1 MEPPMISDI
10 YKKSIVTKIT
20 KQTKHRLDEYEEQST
35 FDHESPMHKAHKLDD
50 AELQEILTQVQDEN
64 GNFKEID
71 FDVESFL
78 KELSTTTITI
88 PVPAANVASSSEFGS
103 TSIKFDKTLMELIR
117 ICDAPIEKTTVEEYE
132 IIEKEIQKISDEL
145 KETAKPST
153 FVNVSKTFEKSEAIF
168 IENLKMLYNSLIF
181 KNYDFSKGAFNLES
195 ATILYEQLY
204 KVNVY
209 ISKTYTRE
217 FAIYFGFPFYLSV
230 RVNMLGEVFIARKNI
245 YKLLEKREEIEK
257 IHYYSANTGFN
268 ILDVITASKFINIIT
283 RQKFASG
290 FDLLSILLHII
301 EMYKINSEK
310 LTFNK
315 VTLNFEKFVILYKQV
330 IKNLYIVP
338 IRD

>member
-1 MEPPMISDI
+1 MISDI
-10 YKKSIVTKIT
+10 YKKSIVPKTT

-35 FDHESPMHKAHKLDD
+35 FDHESPMHKVHKLDKT
-50 AELQEILTQVQDEN
+50 ELQEILTQVQDEH
-64 GNFKEID
+64 GNSKEID
-71 FDVESFL
+71 IDVGSFL
-78 KELSTTTITI
+78 KEIFETTTIPS
-88 PVPAANVASSSEFGS
+88 PVADVASSHALGS
-103 TSIKFDKTLMELIR
+103 ASIKIDKTLEELAR

-145 KETAKPST
+145 NETTKQST

-168 IENLKMLYNSLIF
+168 TENLKILYNSLIF
-181 KNYDFSKGAFNLES
+181 TKYDFSKGAFNLES

-209 ISKTYTRE
+209 ISKSYTKE
-217 FAIYFGFPFYLSV
+217 FAIYLGFPFYLSI
-230 RVNMLGEVFIARKNI
+230 RVNVLGEIFIARENI

-257 IHYYSANTGFN
+257 IHYYSTNTGFN

-283 RQKFASG
+283 RKKFTSG
-290 FDLLSILLHII
+290 VDLLSILLHII

-315 VTLNFEKFVILYKQV
+315 ATLNFKKFVILYKKV
-330 IKNLYIVP
+330 IKNLYRIP
-338 IRD
+338 IRDRN

>member
-10 YKKSIVTKIT
+10 YKKSIVPKTT

-35 FDHESPMHKAHKLDD
+35 FDHESPMHKAQKLDD

-64 GNFKEID
+64 GNFKEIN

-78 KELSTTTITI
+78 KELSETTTIPS
-88 PVPAANVASSSEFGS
+88 PVADATSSHSLGS
-103 TSIKFDKTLMELIR
+103 ASIKIDKTLDELTR

-181 KNYDFSKGAFNLES
+181 KNYDFSKGAFNHES

-245 YKLLEKREEIEK
+245 YKLLENREEIEQ
-257 IHYYSANTGFN
+257 IHYYSNNTGFN
-268 ILDVITASKFINIIT
+268 ILDVITASKFIEIIT
-283 RQKFASG
+283 KKKFASG

>member
-1 MEPPMISDI
+1 MISDI

-78 KELSTTTITI
+78 KELSETTTIPS
-88 PVPAANVASSSEFGS
+88 PVADAASSHSLGS
-103 TSIKFDKTLMELIR
+103 ASIKIDKTLEELTR